1 MIILIGG
8 EKGGTG
14 KTTIAT
20 NLAVYLKQN
29 FRDVLLIDTDK
40 QGSASFWSNTRDS
53 LIKNYTQE
61 PEQFKTVIHE
71 NLKELHRIPNIQKF
85 GDSIVHEIED
95 LKNRYEYIIIDAG
108 GRDSVELRA
117 AMTIADFLYIPI
129 QASQFDVWTLGVL
142 DSLITQAKV
151 YNKAL
156 RSFIIFNR
164 ASTNPIVNEVIE
176 SENAIKNDFDNFILC
191 RAILRDRIIY
201 RKAAKNG
208 LATNELTK
216 QDLKANEEFDY
227 FYREVNNAI

>member
-71 NLKELHRIPNIQKF
+71 NVKELHRVPNIQKF

-95 LKNRYEYIIIDAG
+95 LKNRYEDIIIDAG